1 MAVYGANEIRTFDND
16 VDVNDWEGRLTP
28 PPLITFA
35 TSMLDSISLVALS
48 SPSYV
53 QIATLL
59 RSNIPPPK
67 IVPIQQHFPQHQH
80 NSSHLLVYTFC
91 DFYISHQETK

>member
-1 MAVYGANEIRTFDND
+1 MLVNFDND

-53 QIATLL
+53 YKLQLYSAVT
-59 RSNIPPPK
+59 SHHPK
-67 IVPIQQHFPQHQH
+67 LSPF
-80 NSSHLLVYTFC
+80 NN
-91 DFYISHQETK
+91 ISHSINITALIFSIYFL

>member
-1 MAVYGANEIRTFDND
+1 MLVNFDND

-59 RSNIPPPK
+59 RSSNIPPK
-67 IVPIQQHFPQHQH
+67 IVPIQQHFPHH
-80 NSSHLLVYTFC
+80 NSSHLSVLL
-91 DFYISHQETK
+91 

>member
-1 MAVYGANEIRTFDND
+1 MLVNFDND

-59 RSNIPPPK
+59 RSNIPPK
-67 IVPIQQHFPQHQH
+67 IVPIQQHFPHH
-80 NSSHLLVYTFC
+80 NSSHLSVLL
-91 DFYISHQETK
+91 